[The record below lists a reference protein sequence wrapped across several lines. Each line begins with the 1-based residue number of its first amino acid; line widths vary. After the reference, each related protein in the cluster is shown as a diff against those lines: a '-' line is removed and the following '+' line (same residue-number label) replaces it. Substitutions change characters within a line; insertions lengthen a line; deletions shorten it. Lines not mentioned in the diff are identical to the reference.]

1 MIKLRK
7 GSIPWTMAAG
17 RVLLGPV
24 LIVGERCGWSG
35 LTLASL
41 VITALISDIFDG
53 VLARRWNC
61 DTAGVRLFDSLA
73 DIAFYICVAIAL
85 GFRQPHIWYDNA
97 LLLGAVLWLE
107 ALRFI
112 VDFAKFG
119 KPASYHSYLAKTWG
133 LIMAIA
139 VVATLASK
147 HAGLLIPVALVFG
160 IACNLE
166 GLAMSRV
173 LPVWHRDV
181 KTLVAARRIGR
192 ELTTKSR
199 TPRRRPT
206 MAIVTSVLMLAVLI
220 ALPASALEP
229 NQAVYMGGSAAV
241 APDTVGTLDT
251 SSPTTLF
258 FRYQKP
264 DGTAGEFSM
273 RYAAIKTALPS
284 NEVTHHL
291 GVAPAIAVGLLAP
304 RRRRYFITLTWV
316 DEGGIAQ
323 AAQLEIP
330 KHAQKPV
337 MAVIRA
343 RMPQPCQRTSSPC
356 VRPSAW
362 SVAR

>member
-7 GSIPWTMAAG
+7 ESIPWTMAAG

-35 LTLASL
+35 LALASL

-53 VLARRWNC
+53 VLARCWNC

-73 DIAFYICVAIAL
+73 DIAFYICVAVAL

-97 LLLGAVLWLE
+97 LPLGAVLSLE

-133 LIMAIA
+133 LIMAVA

-166 GLAMSRV
+166 GLAMSRI
-173 LPVWHRDV
+173 LPVWRRDV
-181 KTLVAARRIGR
+181 KTLAAARRIGR
-192 ELTTKSR
+192 ELATKSR
-199 TPRRRPT
+199 APRPRPE
-206 MAIVTSVLMLAVLI
+206 MAIATSMLTLAVLI

-229 NQAVYMGGSAAV
+229 NQAVYIGGSAAV

-251 SSPTTLF
+251 TSPTALVF
-258 FRYQKP
+258 HFKQP
-264 DGTAGEFSM
+264 NGGAGQV
-273 RYAAIKTALPS
+273 AIDYTHIRNVSAT

-291 GVAPAIAVGLLAP
+291 GVAPAIAVGLLAV
-304 RRRRYFITLTWV
+304 RQRRYFLTITWT
-316 DEGGIAQ
+316 DEAGIAQ
-323 AAQLEIP
+323 AAQIEVAKREQQPL
-330 KHAQKPV
+330 AT
-337 MAVIRA
+337 VIRA
-343 RMPQPCQRTSSPC
+343 RMLQHCQQSPC
-356 VRPSAW
+356 NRPFMAQPHGE
-362 SVAR
+362 